1 MATSTISPAGPI
13 TGTSSDD
20 TSHDSSAV
28 LSRFMIAMV
37 WLMPIMAFT
46 MPTTSTMTDWQPLDT
61 VKLIV
66 LAIACVGGWTLL
78 WFRRDEARLWTVVD
92 PLVGLYIFL
101 VYTII
106 SVLWSPLPSVTIAQS
121 GSLTAML
128 FLTTIVAM
136 VTDRREMVSIVLKH
150 MTYSF
155 LVFSGIVL
163 VAYLIDPEASGLDR
177 QRIHSGGDGLIHP
190 TASGAT
196 ASLGLLLVFLS
207 HVIGRYRWAKPCLAP
222 AVVLHGAVLLL
233 SNSRMAVGMAVITI
247 GGVMFYFANNRQRAS
262 AIFAAAVLAMAF
274 IVIDP
279 GFDGLALTADAGASF
294 VSRGQTA
301 DQIQG
306 VSGRSEMWA
315 AVWKEFGDAMVL
327 GHGYF
332 VTSSSGSLNVWN
344 ESHNYTAHNLALQI
358 LVSTGGVG
366 FVIFSLSLLQVIVS
380 TSVLRLGDPVQRRVW
395 IIAFVFA
402 VWFVG
407 WSQLADAF
415 LGPIRPESIL
425 FFSVMG
431 IAIGQATAMTNTND
445 DQPHQSSSD
454 RP

>member
-1 MATSTISPAGPI
+1 MATSTISTAGPI
-13 TGTSSDD
+13 MTSSSVG
-20 TSHDSSAV
+20 TLHDSSVA

-37 WLMPIMAFT
+37 WLLPIMAFT
-46 MPTTSTMTDWQPLDT
+46 MPTESSVTHWQPLDT

-66 LAIACVGGWTLL
+66 LAIACLGGWMLL
-78 WFRRDEARLWTVVD
+78 WSRRDETRLWTVVD
-92 PLVGLYIFL
+92 PLIGLYIFL
-101 VYTII
+101 AYTI
-106 SVLWSPLPSVTIAQS
+106 VTALWSPLPSVTIAQS
-121 GSLTAML
+121 GSLAAML

-136 VTDRREMVSIVLKH
+136 VTDKRAMVGEVLKH
-150 MTYSF
+150 LTYSF

-177 QRIHSGGDGLIHP
+177 QRIHSGGDGMIHP

-222 AVVLHGAVLLL
+222 AVVLHGVILLL

-247 GGVMFYFANNRQRAS
+247 GGVMFYFATNRQRAS
-262 AIFAAAVLAMAF
+262 AIFASAVLAMAVV
-274 IVIDP
+274 VIDP
-279 GFDGLALTADAGASF
+279 GFDGLSSTADVGASF
-294 VSRGQTA
+294 VTRGQTA
-301 DQIQG
+301 DQIQN
-306 VSGRSEMWA
+306 VSGRSELWA
-315 AVWKEFGDAMVL
+315 AVWKEFDDAMVL

-344 ESHNYTAHNLALQI
+344 EAHNYTAHNLALQI

-366 FVIFSLSLLQVIVS
+366 FVIFTLSLLQVIAS
-380 TSVLRLGDPVQRRVW
+380 TSVLRLGDPFQRRMW
-395 IIAFVFA
+395 IIALVFT

-407 WSQLADAF
+407 WAQLADAF
-415 LGPIRPESIL
+415 MGPIRPESIL
-425 FFSVMG
+425 FFAIMG
-431 IAIGQATAMTNTND
+431 IAIGQATKMTGTTGD
-445 DQPHQSSSD
+445 RPHQSSSD